1 VPLAGQ
7 ALAVESNST
16 SAMEY
21 EVKAAFIHNFTQFIG
36 WPAEAFAAED
46 SPLLIGILGTGPID
60 NFLMDLN
67 GKKIQKRFLEVYRVR
82 NLNQVSQY
90 HIIFI
95 NPSEKERVRSILRT
109 LSGSGI
115 LTIGDTPDF
124 ARECGIINFY
134 LKSGKVRF
142 EINLEASHRE
152 NLKISSKLLH
162 LARIISSQCD

>member
-1 VPLAGQ
+1 
-7 ALAVESNST
+7 
-16 SAMEY
+16 MEY

-60 NFLMDLN
+60 DFLMDLN

-90 HIIFI
+90 HIIFV

-124 ARECGIINFY
+124 ASECGIINFY

-152 NLKISSKLLH
+152 NLKISSKLLR
-162 LARIISSQCD
+162 LARIVKSECD